1 MKEKQKNVD
10 VVINRA
16 WIIYFLIGVFMLA
29 LGVVFLPEWIS
40 MLFFVIGIA
49 FLMITV
55 FFEPVKYEF
64 ADDGINF
71 KGVMWQL
78 AYIKYGH
85 IYTLL
90 VHWEWFGDSW
100 ILSELTQ
107 YYELYGPCEEKF
119 KTHYGLRI
127 TKTKKTTELLKQHCP
142 LKFSKPEERRKP
154 VHRKRKPHQKK
165 K

>member
-1 MKEKQKNVD
+1 MKKDNNID

-16 WIIYFLIGVFMLA
+16 WIIYFLISLLMLA
-29 LGVVFLPEWIS
+29 LGIMSLSGWIS
-40 MLFFVIGIA
+40 ILFFALGVGFLIIA
-49 FLMITV
+49 V
-55 FFEPVKYEF
+55 FFEPFKYEF
-64 ADDGINF
+64 VDDGIKF
-71 KGVMWQL
+71 KGIIWQL

-85 IYTLL
+85 IRTILL
-90 VHWEWFGDSW
+90 HWEWFGRSW

-119 KTHYGLRI
+119 KTYYGLCI

-142 LKFSKPEERRKP
+142 LKFPKPEEKRKP
-154 VHRKRKPHQKK
+154 LQRKRKQHQKK